1 MLVREIQV
9 HASTIPAAYDCGVDD
24 GSLTRYAEA
33 IVVDGLQIG
42 PGDVLAVHPEPIQR
56 ELTVALTE
64 AGYRAGARY
73 VDVLEEDRRIT
84 RARALLAPEDT
95 LDWRPAWEDAR
106 MRELVR
112 EGAGIVWIA
121 GSEDPQVMAD
131 VPPARA
137 VRRVVDRPGL
147 PPYRRAVGRAD
158 ARFAVV
164 GWPTAAWAAQVYP
177 ELTAEAGLATLGDDL
192 LRFARLGAD
201 DPPNGWRLHAERL
214 SRRAQKLGR
223 LDIREL
229 RLRASGTDLQL
240 ALPAGTR
247 WRGGTS
253 DVRGHRITPNIPTE
267 EVYTSPAPQATS
279 GTFRCTRPLA
289 IAGRVIEGIA
299 GEFRRGRLVRI
310 AADDDGDREF
320 LAGYFARDRGAGRL
334 GELAL
339 VDNGSRVGA
348 AGRPYFT
355 TLLDENAA
363 AHIAFGM
370 GFGDTRP
377 PGGPA
382 VNNSVIH
389 IDVMI
394 GAPDMDVEAIAGNG
408 RKLPIISG
416 GSFTGDL

>member
-1 MLVREIQV
+1 
-9 HASTIPAAYDCGVDD
+9 VDD
-24 GSLTRYAEA
+24 GSLERYADA
-33 IVVDGLQIG
+33 IVRDGLLIG
-42 PGDVLAVHPEPIQR
+42 PGDVLAVHPEPVQR
-56 ELTVALTE
+56 ELTIALTE
-64 AGYRAGARY
+64 AAYRAGARY
-73 VDVLEEDRRIT
+73 VDVLDDDPRIM

-95 LDWRPAWEDAR
+95 LDWRPAWQDAR

-121 GSEDPQVMAD
+121 GSEDPQVLAD

-137 VRRVVDRPGL
+137 VRRVIDRPGL

-164 GWPTAAWAAQVYP
+164 AWPTPAWAAQVYP
-177 ELTAEAGLATLGDDL
+177 DLTPEAALATLGNDL

-201 DPPNGWRLHAERL
+201 DPPNGWRLHAEAL
-214 SRRAQKLGR
+214 AERAAKLTA
-223 LDIREL
+223 LDLREL
-229 RLRASGTDLQL
+229 RLRAPGTDLHL
-240 ALPAGTR
+240 ALPAGTS
-247 WRGGTS
+247 WRGGIN

-267 EVYTSPAPQATS
+267 EVFTSPAPGATS

-310 AADDDGDREF
+310 EADGDDDREF
-320 LAGYFARDRGAGRL
+320 LAAYFARDRGAGRL

-339 VDNGSRVGA
+339 VDDSSRVGA

-363 AHIAFGM
+363 AHIAFGL
-370 GFGDTRP
+370 GFGDTRG
-377 PGGPA
+377 PGGPP
-382 VNNSVIH
+382 VNKSVIH

-394 GAPDMDVEAIAGNG
+394 GAAEMDVDAVDGQG
-408 RKLPIISG
+408 RTLPIISD
-416 GSFTGDL
+416 GSFVAGL

>member
-1 MLVREIQV
+1 MRR
-9 HASTIPAAYDCGVDD
+9 VDD
-24 GSLTRYAEA
+24 GSLARYADA
-33 IVVDGLQIG
+33 IVRDGLLIG

-73 VDVLEEDRRIT
+73 VDVLDDDPRVM

-95 LDWRPAWEDAR
+95 LDWRPAWQDAR

-121 GSEDPQVMAD
+121 GSEDPQVLAD

-158 ARFAVV
+158 ARFVV
-164 GWPTAAWAAQVYP
+164 VAWPTPAWAAQVYP
-177 ELTAEAGLATLGDDL
+177 ELTPEAGLATLGNDL

-201 DPPNGWRLHAERL
+201 DPPNGWRLHAEGL
-214 SRRAQKLGR
+214 AERAAKLAE
-223 LDIREL
+223 LDLREL
-229 RLRASGTDLQL
+229 RLRAPGTDLRL
-240 ALPAGTR
+240 ALPAGTS
-247 WRGGTS
+247 WRGGIN

-267 EVYTSPAPQATS
+267 EVFTSPAPGATS

-289 IAGRVIEGIA
+289 MAGRVIEGIA

-310 AADDDGDREF
+310 EADDDDDREF
-320 LAGYFARDRGAGRL
+320 LAAYFARDRGSGRL

-363 AHIAFGM
+363 AHIAFGL
-370 GFGDTRP
+370 GFGDTRA
-377 PGGPA
+377 PGGSP
-382 VNNSVIH
+382 VNKSVIH
-389 IDVMI
+389 VDVMI
-394 GAPDMDVEAIAGNG
+394 GAPEMDVEAVDARGKRVTVIAD
-408 RKLPIISG
+408 
-416 GSFTGDL
+416 GSFAAGL

>member
-1 MLVREIQV
+1 M
-9 HASTIPAAYDCGVDD
+9 DD
-24 GSLTRYAEA
+24 GSLERYADA
-33 IVVDGLQIG
+33 IVRDGLLIG

-56 ELTVALTE
+56 EFAVALTE
-64 AGYRAGARY
+64 AAYRAGARY
-73 VDVLEEDRRIT
+73 VDVLDDDPRVM

-95 LDWRPAWEDAR
+95 LDWRPAWQDAR

-112 EGAGIVWIA
+112 EGAGIIWIA
-121 GSEDPQVMAD
+121 GSEDPQVMGD

-147 PPYRRAVGRAD
+147 TPYRRAIGKAD

-164 GWPTAAWAAQVYP
+164 AWPTPAWAAQVYP
-177 ELTAEAGLATLGDDL
+177 ELTPEAGLATLGNDL
-192 LRFARLGAD
+192 LRFARIGVD
-201 DPPNGWRLHAERL
+201 DPPNGWRLHAEGL
-214 SRRAQKLGR
+214 AERAWKLTQ
-223 LDIREL
+223 LDLREL
-229 RLRASGTDLQL
+229 RMRAPGTDLTV
-240 ALPAGTR
+240 ALPEGAS
-247 WRGGTS
+247 WRGGIN

-267 EVYTSPAPQATS
+267 EVFTSPAPQATS

-289 IAGRVIEGIA
+289 IAGRVINGIA
-299 GEFRRGRLVRI
+299 GQFRRGRLVRI
-310 AADDDGDREF
+310 EAEGDDDREF
-320 LAGYFARDRGAGRL
+320 LASYFARDRGAGRL

-363 AHIAFGM
+363 THIAFGL
-370 GFGDTRP
+370 GFGDTRA

-382 VNNSVIH
+382 VNSSVIH

-394 GAPDMDVEAIAGNG
+394 GSPEMDVDGVDGKG
-408 RKLPIISG
+408 RTLPIIAD
-416 GSFTGDL
+416 GSFSSGL

>member
-1 MLVREIQV
+1 MR
-9 HASTIPAAYDCGVDD
+9 GVDD
-24 GSLTRYAEA
+24 GSLARYAGA
-33 IVVDGLQIG
+33 IVRDGLLIG

-56 ELTVALTE
+56 ELAIALTE

-73 VDVLEEDRRIT
+73 VDVLEDDPRVT

-95 LDWRPAWEDAR
+95 LDWRPAWQDSR

-121 GSEDPQVMAD
+121 GSEDPQVLAD

-137 VRRVVDRPGL
+137 VRQVVDRPGL

-158 ARFAVV
+158 ARFVV
-164 GWPTAAWAAQVYP
+164 VAWPTPAWAAQVYP
-177 ELTAEAGLATLGDDL
+177 ELKPEAGLATLGNDL

-201 DPPNGWRLHAERL
+201 DPPDGWRLHAERL
-214 SRRAQKLGR
+214 AERARQLTE
-223 LDIREL
+223 LDLREL
-229 RLRASGTDLQL
+229 RLTAPGTDLRL
-240 ALPAGTR
+240 ALPEGAR
-247 WRGGTS
+247 WRGGIN

-267 EVYTSPAPQATS
+267 EVFTSPAPQATS
-279 GTFRCTRPLA
+279 GPFRCTRPLA
-289 IAGRVIEGIA
+289 MAGRVITGIA

-310 AADDDGDREF
+310 EADGDDAREF
-320 LAGYFARDRGAGRL
+320 LASYLARDRGAGRL

-339 VDNGSRVGA
+339 VDDSSRVGA
-348 AGRPYFT
+348 ARRPYFT

-363 AHIAFGM
+363 AHIAFGL
-370 GFGDTRP
+370 GFGDTRG

-382 VNNSVIH
+382 VNRSVIH

-394 GAPDMDVEAIAGNG
+394 GSPEMRVDAVDGKG
-408 RKLPIISG
+408 RKLTIISD
-416 GSFTGDL
+416 GSFAGGL